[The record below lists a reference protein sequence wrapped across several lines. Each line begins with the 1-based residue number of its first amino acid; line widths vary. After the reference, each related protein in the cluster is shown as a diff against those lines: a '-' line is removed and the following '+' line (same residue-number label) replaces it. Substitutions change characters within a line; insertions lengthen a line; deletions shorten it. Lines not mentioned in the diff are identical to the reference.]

1 MSRRSPPPFRPFRP
15 FRDVALPRT
24 DLWVLHRDNS
34 VDAFVN
40 LTITEIRDLLLDGAA
55 VIWPKAQLPGVR
67 PGWCA
72 VLAHPE
78 LEQDA
83 TIVRLHA
90 AIPSTHTLMVVTDG
104 IKGVMA
110 RVFAP
115 GESRL
120 ALPDFIDRTDA
131 LAAEACEMLERE
143 AQR

>member
-1 MSRRSPPPFRPFRP
+1 MSRRPPPPFRPFR
-15 FRDVALPRT
+15 DEALPCT
-24 DLWVLHRDNS
+24 DLWVLHRDNT
-34 VDAFVN
+34 VEAFVN
-40 LTITEIRDLLLDGAA
+40 LTIAEIRDLLLAGAA

-67 PGWCA
+67 PGWYA
-72 VLAHPE
+72 VLARPE

-83 TIVRLHA
+83 TIVRLLD
-90 AIPSTHTLMVVTDG
+90 AIPSTHALVVVTDG

-110 RVFAP
+110 RAFAP
-115 GESRL
+115 GEPRL